1 MTLLVK
7 IKGKTYSD
15 EALHVC
21 ASVENDIGTH
31 IGSYR
36 LDLPED
42 ADDNTIREKILQMYK
57 PATSD

>member
-7 IKGKTYSD
+7 IQSKTFSN

-21 ASVENDIGTH
+21 ASVENDIGTLV
-31 IGSYR
+31 GSYR

-42 ADDNTIREKILQMYK
+42 A
-57 PATSD
+57 SDKDIEAAIIGNFNL

>member
-7 IKGKTYSD
+7 IQSKTFSD

-31 IGSYR
+31 VGSY
-36 LDLPED
+36 LLNLPED
-42 ADDNTIREKILQMYK
+42 ASNEDIEKAIFAMFNV
-57 PATSD
+57 